1 MTLKESLEN
10 LLTEFGKADLK
21 KLELGSMK
29 SMSCSK
35 VEEAEL
41 TSPAQKGMI
50 IRLKRKINK
59 CSSKEDL
66 LTLITETMFLYGE

>member
-1 MTLKESLEN
+1 MKLKESLEN

-21 KLELGSMK
+21 KLELDNMK
-29 SMSCSK
+29 SMSCSR

>member
-1 MTLKESLEN
+1 MKLKESLES

-21 KLELGSMK
+21 KLELDNMK

>member
-1 MTLKESLEN
+1 MKLKESLES

-21 KLELGSMK
+21 KLGLDNMK

>member
-1 MTLKESLEN
+1 MKLKESLEN

-21 KLELGSMK
+21 KLELNNMK
-29 SMSCSK
+29 GVSCSK
-35 VEEAEL
+35 LDEAEL

-50 IRLKRKINK
+50 IRLKRKVNK

>member
-1 MTLKESLEN
+1 MKLKESLEN
-10 LLTEFGKADLK
+10 LLTEFGKVDLK
-21 KLELGSMK
+21 KLELSNMK
-29 SMSCSK
+29 DASCSK
-35 VEEAEL
+35 LDGAEL

-59 CSSKEDL
+59 CPSKEDL

>member
-1 MTLKESLEN
+1 MKLKESLEN
-10 LLTEFGKADLK
+10 LLTEFGKTDLK
-21 KLELGSMK
+21 KLELSNMK
-29 SMSCSK
+29 DVSCSK
-35 VEEAEL
+35 IDEAEL

-59 CSSKEDL
+59 CPSKEDL

>member
-1 MTLKESLEN
+1 MTLKESLES

-21 KLELGSMK
+21 KLGLDNMK
-29 SMSCSK
+29 STSCSK

>member
-1 MTLKESLEN
+1 MKLKESLES
-10 LLTEFGKADLK
+10 LLTEFGKVDLK
-21 KLELGSMK
+21 KLELYNMK
-29 SMSCSK
+29 SVSCSK

>member
-1 MTLKESLEN
+1 MKLKESLEN

-21 KLELGSMK
+21 KLELSNMK
-29 SMSCSK
+29 GVSCSK
-35 VEEAEL
+35 IDGAEL

>member
-1 MTLKESLEN
+1 MKLKESLEN

-21 KLELGSMK
+21 KLELSNMK
-29 SMSCSK
+29 DMSCSK
-35 VEEAEL
+35 IDEAEL
-41 TSPAQKGMI
+41 ISPAQKGMI
-50 IRLKRKINK
+50 IRLKRKVNK

>member
-21 KLELGSMK
+21 KLELGNMK
-29 SMSCSK
+29 SVSCSK

>member
-1 MTLKESLEN
+1 MKLKESLES

-21 KLELGSMK
+21 KLELDNMK
-29 SMSCSK
+29 SVSCSK
-35 VEEAEL
+35 VEESEL
-41 TSPAQKGMI
+41 TSPAQRGMI

>member
-1 MTLKESLEN
+1 MKLKESLES

>member
-1 MTLKESLEN
+1 MKLKESLEN
-10 LLTEFGKADLK
+10 LLTEFGKVDLK
-21 KLELGSMK
+21 KLELSNMK
-29 SMSCSK
+29 DASCSK
-35 VEEAEL
+35 IDEAEL

>member
-1 MTLKESLEN
+1 MTLKENLEN

-21 KLELGSMK
+21 KLELSNMK
-29 SMSCSK
+29 SVSCSK

>member
-1 MTLKESLEN
+1 MKLKESLES

-21 KLELGSMK
+21 KLELDNMK
-29 SMSCSK
+29 GMSCSK

>member
-1 MTLKESLEN
+1 MKVKESLES

-21 KLELGSMK
+21 KLELDNMK

-35 VEEAEL
+35 VEESEL
-41 TSPAQKGMI
+41 TWPAQKGMI